1 MRRAAKTRHRDR
13 DVDGLRVHYRE
24 AGIPST
30 TAVVLLHGAPSS
42 SYSFREV
49 LPVLGEHAYVVA
61 PDIPGFGFSDRPS
74 VADYEYTYERLSMD
88 YWSSG

>member
-42 SYSFREV
+42 SHSFRVRLAASFRGNYYCGTAEN
-49 LPVLGEHAYVVA
+49 
-61 PDIPGFGFSDRPS
+61 
-74 VADYEYTYERLSMD
+74 ERE
-88 YWSSG
+88 